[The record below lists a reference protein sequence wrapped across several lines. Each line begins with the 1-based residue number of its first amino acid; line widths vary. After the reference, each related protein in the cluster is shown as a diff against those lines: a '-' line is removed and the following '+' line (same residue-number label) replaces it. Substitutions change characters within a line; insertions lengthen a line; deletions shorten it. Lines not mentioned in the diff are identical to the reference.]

1 MNKLGTIVI
10 KTERLIL
17 RRFVIEDA
25 PDMYE
30 NWAKDP
36 LVTEF
41 LTWPPHPN
49 VETTETLLKSWI
61 PEYEK
66 GEYFNWAM
74 ELKESGRVIGNISV
88 VRLDERIDAAE
99 MGYCM
104 SRAHWGKGLMPEALR
119 AVMDF
124 LFDEVGVNR
133 VSAKHDARNPKSGRV
148 MAKAGMRFEG
158 VLRQAGK
165 SNAGICD
172 EVCYAMIRAD
182 RVK

>member
-1 MNKLGTIVI
+1 M
-10 KTERLIL
+10 IL
-17 RRFVIEDA
+17 RRFTVEDA
-25 PDMYE
+25 PDMFE

-36 LVTEF
+36 VVTEF
-41 LTWPPHPN
+41 LTWEAHRS
-49 VETTETLLKSWI
+49 VEDTKKLLSLWVS
-61 PEYEK
+61 EYEK

-74 ELKESGRVIGNISV
+74 ELKESGRLIGNISV
-88 VRLDERIDAAE
+88 VKVDDRIDAAE

-104 SRAHWGKGLMPEALR
+104 GRAHWGKGLMPEALS

-124 LFDEVGVNR
+124 LFGEVGMNR

-172 EVCYAMIRAD
+172 EVVYATIRAD
-182 RVK
+182 RKK